1 MGPAGAALLPVAL
14 LIALGFS
21 LRRLRL
27 LDAAGWAAVERLVYF
42 VLFPAL
48 LFLELARTDL
58 AGQPLLRLGGTL
70 LLTQLLV
77 AAAVA
82 MARPWLRLSGPA
94 YTSVLQGVVRWN
106 SYVAVALA
114 PALFGPAGAALVAVA
129 VAVMVP
135 VANLLSVA
143 ALARHGS
150 GRAAGPA
157 TLLQALLGNPL
168 LLACAAGIAVNLAQ
182 VPLPGPVTE
191 PLTLLARATLALG
204 LLAVGAGLAPLAVL
218 RRPALTVAT
227 CAAKLVVKP
236 ALAILIGR
244 LLGLEATALGV
255 AALACAV
262 PTATSAYILARLL
275 GGDAELMAGL
285 ITATTLAALLT
296 LPLVLALAG

>member
-1 MGPAGAALLPVAL
+1 VSAGAALLPVAL
-14 LIALGFS
+14 LIALGFV
-21 LRRLRL
+21 LRRTPL
-27 LDAAGWAAVERLVYF
+27 LDAAGWAALERLVYF

-48 LFLELARTDL
+48 LGLELARADL

-70 LLTQLLV
+70 LLTQLLM

-82 MARPWLRLSGPA
+82 LGRPWLRLSGPA

-114 PALFGPAGAALVAVA
+114 PALFGPPGGPLVAVA

-150 GRAAGPA
+150 GRAAGLT
-157 TLLQALLGNPL
+157 TLLRALLGNPL
-168 LLACAAGIAVNLAQ
+168 LLACAAGIAINLAGL
-182 VPLPGPVTE
+182 PLPALVTE
-191 PLTLLARATLALG
+191 PLTLLARATLSLG

-218 RRPALTVAT
+218 RRPALTLAT
-227 CAAKLVVKP
+227 CAAKLVAKP
-236 ALAILIGR
+236 LLALLLGR
-244 LLGLEATALGV
+244 LVGLEATALGV
-255 AALACAV
+255 AVLACAV

-285 ITATTLAALLT
+285 ITATTLAALVT
-296 LPLVLALAG
+296 LPLMLTLVA